1 MHNLPF
7 GIFKL
12 RNKMKVNLF
21 YLKTAAPRA
30 MLYDYTQYTYQYFLG
45 GSEPSNFNIS

>member
-1 MHNLPF
+1 MVIHNLPL

-30 MLYDYTQYTYQYFLG
+30 MQYAYTQYTYQ
-45 GSEPSNFNIS
+45 